1 MTGQFTTVIG
11 WKLDGG
17 ERAELVRQV
26 MPRFAVAK
34 ADHVTFRAN
43 VAADSPLPEPV
54 RSAIVGHATIL
65 TGMPRG
71 GWAAEEKVQWAPS
84 ARNCLIQGVTGRGME
99 AGPREGAAPLAV
111 ANGHAPWMS

>member
-1 MTGQFTTVIG
+1 MTGQFTTVTG

-26 MPRFAVAK
+26 MPRFAVVK

-43 VAADSPLPEPV
+43 VAADAPLPEPV

-84 ARNCLIQGVTGRGME
+84 ARNTMSNSRRNRAGME
-99 AGPREGAAPLAV
+99 AGP
-111 ANGHAPWMS
+111 